1 MIMLIFLQFPDF
13 KNHETIRSKRPTYA
27 NEDQSNLMIETVE
40 FNKKEMERKRKK
52 RKILLEV

>member
-1 MIMLIFLQFPDF
+1 MKKIIINKTS
-13 KNHETIRSKRPTYA
+13 KNHETIRPTYA

-52 RKILLEV
+52 RKILLEA

>member
-1 MIMLIFLQFPDF
+1 MLIFLQFPDF
-13 KNHETIRSKRPTYA
+13 KNHETKRPTYA

>member
-1 MIMLIFLQFPDF
+1 MLIFLQFPDF

-27 NEDQSNLMIETVE
+27 NEDQSNLRIETVE

-52 RKILLEV
+52 RKILLEA